1 MRTFQSFERTVCDCE
16 DCAMNCRFI
25 PGYLLPEDLPRL
37 LDLHPAEC
45 LVGFAEKYLF
55 ASPGAKVLQAGKI
68 LQVPTLVPAR
78 KPDGSCVFFDG
89 AHCTVHPAA
98 PFGCAFFDPH
108 QTRAQSDVISQQG
121 ILILMR
127 EWELYITCHSE
138 YASLWKHL
146 FSLGLV
152 APSPEESRQKMAEY
166 MVVKFMQD
174 FEGRPKSEMVAALK
188 NQIRKYEQEA
198 RRGL

>member
-1 MRTFQSFERTVCDCE
+1 MRTFQGFARTICDCE
-16 DCAMNCRFI
+16 NCAMNCRFI
-25 PGYLLPEDLPRL
+25 PGYLLPEDLARL

-45 LVGFAEKYLF
+45 MVGFAEKYLF
-55 ASPGAKVLQAGKI
+55 ASPGAKVLKAGKI

-89 AHCTVHPAA
+89 AHCTVHAVS
-98 PFGCAFFDPH
+98 PFGCAFFDAH
-108 QTRAQSDVISQQG
+108 QTRSESDRISMQG
-121 ILILMR
+121 VLILMR
-127 EWELYITCHSE
+127 EWELYEKCHSE

-152 APSPEESRQKMAEY
+152 APSPNESREKMGAY
-166 MVVKFMQD
+166 MVAKFLED
-174 FEGRPKSEMVAALK
+174 HEGKSHSEMLAALK
-188 NQIRKYEQEA
+188 DQIRKYEQEA